1 MITINRL
8 QQQRGESAFLFFFFP
23 LGFSSR
29 EAFLFTNK
37 FSFIYNFF
45 FIFVQII
52 KLNIFT
58 QWEKYLDE
66 YHLVSASSQ
75 KVICWSSLRVENRTK
90 REIIVSQILVV

>member
-1 MITINRL
+1 MKVSHRKECQEQFESIQFMITINRL

-58 QWEKYLDE
+58 Q
-66 YHLVSASSQ
+66 
-75 KVICWSSLRVENRTK
+75 
-90 REIIVSQILVV
+90 